1 MFSKRDLVTLL
12 SAFGV
17 FVLICTGVV
26 GAEET
31 PEVVSIKHLVGYGE
45 SGRFCGWPANGGM
58 WIWGNEI
65 AVAYEMGWWK
75 DTDEGHHR
83 DEDKENEDVVIR
95 SLDGGE
101 TWTMEKHPIL
111 GGCDVLEPPPGGIDF
126 SNRDFAYKAQGGRFY
141 FSYDRGKN
149 WNGCYASPSLNCPH
163 LSARTDYIVNG
174 PSDCLFF
181 SACDLDP
188 DRAFCYQTTDGG
200 STFEFLGWMGPDDG
214 TRSVC
219 SSTVRCSETKLVS
232 AMRRKYPGNWVDVFV
247 SHNNGR
253 NWQFLSKVAN
263 TDRGDN
269 NGSPPALV
277 RMNDGRLVCA
287 YGYRDEPYGIRAKV
301 SSDDGQTWSGE
312 IHLRDDGLNWDLGYP
327 RTVQRPDGK
336 LVTCYYYCTAQ
347 RPQQFIGVTI
357 WELEGTT
364 MTSSGD
370 FNQDGAVNFLD
381 FSILVEKW
389 LE

>member
-1 MFSKRDLVTLL
+1 
-12 SAFGV
+12 
-17 FVLICTGVV
+17 
-26 GAEET
+26 
-31 PEVVSIKHLVGYGE
+31 
-45 SGRFCGWPANGGM
+45 
-58 WIWGNEI
+58 
-65 AVAYEMGWWK
+65 
-75 DTDEGHHR
+75 
-83 DEDKENEDVVIR
+83 
-95 SLDGGE
+95 
-101 TWTMEKHPIL
+101 MEKHPIL

-347 RPQQFIGVTI
+347 HPQQFIGVTI

-370 FNQDGAVNFLD
+370 LNQDGTINFLD
-381 FSILVEKW
+381 YSTLVEDW
-389 LE
+389 LN